1 MTGSATNIEEQWSDN
16 PVRIIGFLAGLAL
29 TSFSLSSGFIWVCG
43 ARCVDASVVWTT
55 NRRVPLAF
63 LAAFAAWWGYLV
75 AHRAVTGQF
84 VDPGNPD
91 KGGDE
96 GIAPAGP
103 RSLRERAVAAVGGL
117 VPPGRT
123 RLAGFVLGI
132 AMLVSG
138 IVVGF
143 VYIRQGNHLL
153 TNVGGALFLG
163 GYVVAHYAE
172 TGTPL

>member
-1 MTGSATNIEEQWSDN
+1 MSNTDTKALWGEE
-16 PVRIIGFLAGLAL
+16 PIRVIGFLAGLII
-29 TSFSLSSGFIWVCG
+29 TSVSLSSGFIWVCG
-43 ARCVDASVVWTT
+43 NHCMESTVVWTAD
-55 NRRVPLAF
+55 RRPILAF
-63 LAAFAAWWGYLV
+63 LAAFTAWWGYLV

-84 VDPGNPD
+84 IDSGEHGDTDENGESESKAPTGLADQVI
-91 KGGDE
+91 GGMAE
-96 GIAPAGP
+96 LIP
-103 RSLRERAVAAVGGL
+103 SSKLRQ
-117 VPPGRT
+117 
-123 RLAGFVLGI
+123 AGFLLGI
-132 AMLVSG
+132 GMLVSG